1 MYSTLRDGP
10 PPHPPD
16 AASDQPRPARRPAGL
31 AVAPVVLML
40 GLTSMLTDL
49 STEMVTAVLPLYLVL
64 SLGFSP
70 LQVGVVNGLYQGVT
84 ALVRLAGGVAS
95 DRLGRHRDV
104 AAAGYALSVLSRLA
118 LLVPGG
124 SAAVVSGSIV
134 TDRVGKGIRTAPRD
148 ALLSLAATENGL
160 GVAFGV
166 HRAMDTFGAMLGPV
180 AAFAVLSTVPG
191 SYRLVFAVSACAGV
205 VGLAVLVFFVD
216 RHPAPE
222 AAAQP
227 GSAAG
232 ITIIKPSG
240 ADGRPGPSA
249 PAGTAAP
256 SDIPAQ
262 PAMKMSLRDMM
273 LAVTDRRLR
282 RILVAGCVLALATI
296 GDAFI
301 YLRMQQTLEITP
313 TMFPL
318 LAAGTSGM
326 YLLTSV
332 PLGRLADRIGR
343 ARVFLGGFGALL
355 GVYVTL
361 LSPLR
366 GMTALL
372 CCLGFLGLYYAATD
386 GVLSALTSA
395 ALPAGARTTGLALV
409 QSGVSLGQ
417 LAASAAF
424 GALWTAAGVETA
436 LTAAAVLL
444 AVALAIAWSA
454 LRRTM

>member
-10 PPHPPD
+10 PPRPSE
-16 AASDQPRPARRPAGL
+16 AASDQSRPARRPAGL

-95 DRLGRHRDV
+95 DRFGRHRDV
-104 AAAGYALSVLSRLA
+104 AAAGYALSVLSRFA

-216 RHPAPE
+216 RSPAPE
-222 AAAQP
+222 PA
-227 GSAAG
+227 
-232 ITIIKPSG
+232 
-240 ADGRPGPSA
+240 GRPGPSA
-249 PAGTAAP
+249 PTGTAAP
-256 SDIPAQ
+256 ADMPAQ
-262 PAMKMSLRDMM
+262 PTMKMSLRDMM

-301 YLRMQQTLEITP
+301 YLRMQRTLEITP

-409 QSGVSLGQ
+409 QTGVSLGQ

-424 GALWTAAGVETA
+424 GALWTVAGVETA

>member
-1 MYSTLRDGP
+1 
-10 PPHPPD
+10 
-16 AASDQPRPARRPAGL
+16 
-31 AVAPVVLML
+31 VFML
-40 GLTSMLTDL
+40 GMTSLLTDL

-70 LQVGVVNGLYQGVT
+70 LQVGVVNGLYQGVS
-84 ALVRLAGGVAS
+84 AVVRLAGGVAS
-95 DRLGRHRDV
+95 DRLERHRDV

-124 SAAVVSGSIV
+124 SATVVSGSIV
-134 TDRVGKGIRTAPRD
+134 VDRVGKGIRTAPRD
-148 ALLSLAATENGL
+148 ALLSLAATDGDLGL
-160 GVAFGV
+160 AFGV

-191 SYRLVFAVSACAGV
+191 GYHLVFAVSACVGV
-205 VGLAVLVFFVD
+205 IGLAVLLSFVD
-216 RHPAPE
+216 RRPA
-222 AAAQP
+222 
-227 GSAAG
+227 S
-232 ITIIKPSG
+232 KPS
-240 ADGRPGPSA
+240 PQPL
-249 PAGTAAP
+249 PATSPATSPKMTSRDIAA
-256 SDIPAQ
+256 
-262 PAMKMSLRDMM
+262 
-273 LAVTDRRLR
+273 AVTDPRLR

-301 YLRMQQTLEITP
+301 YLRLQQTLEITP
-313 TMFPL
+313 AMFPL
-318 LAAGTSGM
+318 LAAGTSGT
-326 YLLTSV
+326 YLLASV

-355 GVYVTL
+355 GVYATL
-361 LSPLR
+361 LSPVR

-409 QSGVSLGQ
+409 QTGVSLGQ
-417 LAASAAF
+417 LAASSVF
-424 GALWTAAGVETA
+424 GALWTVAGVETA
-436 LTAAAVLL
+436 LTAAAVFL

-454 LRRTM
+454 LRRTT

>member
-10 PPHPPD
+10 PPRPSE
-16 AASDQPRPARRPAGL
+16 AASDQSRPARRPAGL

-95 DRLGRHRDV
+95 DRFGRHRDV
-104 AAAGYALSVLSRLA
+104 AAAGYALSVLSRFA

-160 GVAFGV
+160 GVVFGV

-216 RHPAPE
+216 RSPAPE
-222 AAAQP
+222 PA
-227 GSAAG
+227 
-232 ITIIKPSG
+232 
-240 ADGRPGPSA
+240 GRPGPSA

-256 SDIPAQ
+256 ADMPAQ
-262 PAMKMSLRDMM
+262 PTMKMSLRDMM

-301 YLRMQQTLEITP
+301 YLRMQRTLEITP

-409 QSGVSLGQ
+409 QTGVSLGQ

-424 GALWTAAGVETA
+424 GALWTVAGVETA